1 MPRFPRGRPGLP
13 RLVDTARE
21 LSKVLAAAGYTPQ
34 GLSAAMQPVTTGA
47 PPTTAVDRVTP
58 YYYDAAVLARR
69 LGYEEYPRRAFLDDY
84 LQITR
89 RARRAMERI
98 FQEELAG

>member
-1 MPRFPRGRPGLP
+1 MISELVAGSAWIWPPVDGLAEAATG
-13 RLVDTARE
+13 V
-21 LSKVLAAAGYTPQ
+21 VAAALRPE
-34 GLSAAMQPVTTGA
+34 AVPPA
-47 PPTTAVDRVTP
+47 PDEQ
-58 YYYDAAVLARR
+58 AVLARR

-98 FQEELAG
+98 FHEELAG